1 MDTVGKD
8 VAEVESLIAKW
19 DLDTVSDTEA
29 RKTKDYLYTLG
40 AKARRIDRE
49 GPVTNGNQVGT
60 HGKFRLQFG
69 TRTYAGVWIKVNEI
83 LDAAVIRCAFAESG
97 GWTLR
102 GGVPGLMPGRT
113 WRTS

>member
-1 MDTVGKD
+1 MDAVGKD
-8 VAEVESLIAKW
+8 AAEVESLVAKW

-49 GPVTNGNQVGT
+49 GPVANGNQVGT

-69 TRTYAGVWIKVNEI
+69 TRTYAGVWIKVT
-83 LDAAVIRCAFAESG
+83 RY
-97 GWTLR
+97 WTPR
-102 GGVPGLMPGRT
+102 
-113 WRTS
+113 